1 MPIYEVTQDATGV
14 TLELEGDRPPTQQDV
29 ERAFAFA
36 GRQKYP
42 EAPVLQAPPSLL
54 EQAKDVAPAFMRL
67 AAPFRAGTPM
77 PQDIATVGRTIQQI
91 AGREP
96 QPGMLESASRIEKE
110 GIMALLSASPEARE
124 RAASIGSRAADIAR
138 IVSPGVR
145 ALPEAVTKPAG
156 EVAGQLAADL
166 LSPMNLMTLGVAG
179 AARQAAR
186 IPSLAATAGEFA
198 EGVAPSAARAA
209 QIADLRRAAET
220 ARATTQ
226 IGEAIPAALA
236 PEMTRGA
243 AESAGIA
250 MQTIADPNATA
261 EDKLRA
267 SFEATLGTLFA
278 AGLGAQAART
288 IGMRGRKGVTQ
299 ADVLE
304 NLASQKQTV
313 GEAINK
319 VSGLIDQMDR
329 IVPVENLRTQFRE
342 LIAGMNPDDPFIYRK
357 EPIGEGPRV
366 APEGGRLPA
375 REVVEPEV
383 PETLRTQE
391 QILVERLRAR
401 DERIAAQEQAALERE
416 AARAGTPLRTAEEVQ
431 AQRAAERQALRERS
445 AAIRKALGRREFTA
459 EELMR
464 GEVTPEVL
472 VPEPV
477 SRPLIVPELES
488 QRAAPR
494 EGGMLPMR
502 EPEAAP
508 VPEGTPIRT
517 VDEIIAEQIRAR
529 DERIAAEQQ
538 AELERE
544 AIRSGTPLRTSAT
557 VQAQRAAERQAFRER
572 AAAVREAIRRRDF
585 TAEELMR
592 GEVIPET
599 PVAEPISRPLV
610 APEFFAERASPRE
623 GGMLPP
629 REAEVPI
636 APEGTPLRS
645 VEDILAERLRSREQ
659 RLAAEQEA
667 AARTSTPL
675 ETVEQKLTRALAQR
689 DKRLAA
695 EAVAETLESGA
706 AQGEPVRLTRKK
718 VEEAIGFGRKEAG
731 LPVAEQTIFN
741 EVWNKAVEE
750 TQGKFRQK
758 AEGIAQQLEGL
769 RTQVEPGLGANPFPQ
784 LMGAAWNGALS
795 VAQAVIRAGGSVA
808 DGVAA
813 GLRYARENFRDK
825 FDEAEFSKQLTG
837 TISRPSPVQV
847 PPKMEARA
855 FSERVAAAP
864 GVPPVIREAVA
875 KSPRSSYRQ
884 QNVASAVET
893 ASTMTNDQ
901 LVADLTNEKS
911 NTRTISGLEI
921 FGRQIRDGNMDAA
934 TKTALS
940 LSESGTTWGQLI
952 NQFKLL
958 KSASREGI
966 IALVTKS
973 MDKQGRKMTPEQA
986 TKLGDAMDRYRT
998 NVDSVRRAE
1007 IRLKDAVE
1015 KNDDRAIK
1023 INSGLLDM
1031 ADALKNE
1038 SDVAINELISRIN
1051 PSSAADLFISMV
1063 QGSVMAPIS
1072 IVRNVI
1078 GNIINLPLRDAADLT
1093 AAGIDASLFGGKNS
1107 SYNLR
1112 SRTIGRLNDFAKS
1125 LPQAGKILLKGS
1137 DAMPYE
1143 LGTDIGNPL
1152 NFTRAWRNL
1161 YEAMSGQ
1168 YQGAPIARNVVEAT
1182 LGAIPDVF
1190 LRLTQATDV
1199 PFRAAERARI
1209 ITEVGRQRGLS
1220 KSQIELA
1227 KRDPKLL
1234 KITDE
1239 QAQKGRKGFT
1249 EDDLGLI
1256 EYEAAKAVFQQDN
1269 TATRMVS
1276 GINRFIKQEAGPV
1289 AYVPYRLISLFQ
1301 KTPINVAAEALSF
1314 TPAGVLRNWKD
1325 MTVREREIATSRLVI
1340 GGIVMGAWAYL
1351 YDKGV
1356 ITPNLDTPGET
1367 NKARELAKAGGVMPP
1382 GTVNVSGLRRL
1393 VRGEDPSFQPGDT
1406 VKDLSA
1412 LGTSGALAMIV
1423 GTSKRLQERSPTDD
1437 PDFLALGKGA
1447 ALSGVNF
1454 VMEQQFLKGTS
1465 DFIKLLSQE
1474 SGSALDRFVKSLSV
1488 TAASPVAPAIL
1499 GALRR
1504 VQREN
1509 LPAIGGE
1516 GFIKDTANE
1525 LNQRFAAIGLQIP
1538 GTKDPNAMP
1547 VRRDLW
1553 GEPVEQTP
1561 KSENPWFYNFFSAA
1575 KSRQID
1581 ADPLNAT
1588 LYTIWRRTADN
1599 QVIPSAIN
1607 PKITYKGVTFD
1618 RMTPDQYDRY
1628 TQLVGFYRRKLAE
1641 RAYLSGQF
1649 QQRGDDVRINL
1660 MKRAYDKGLEIGKY
1674 RFLQELRQ
1682 SGQSLTPQAG
1692 RRGFQGE

>member
-14 TLELEGDRPPTQQDV
+14 TLELEGDRPPTKEDV

-42 EAPVLQAPPSLL
+42 NAPVLQAPPSLL
-54 EQAKDVAPAFMRL
+54 EQAKAVAPAFMRV
-67 AAPFRAGTPM
+67 AAPFRAGAPM

-91 AGREP
+91 AGKEP
-96 QPGMLESASRIEKE
+96 QPGMLEGASRIEKE
-110 GIMALLSASPEARE
+110 GVMALLSASPEKRE
-124 RAASIGSRAADIAR
+124 QAAAIGRRLGEAVSEYTPIPEYVTRPAGQVAGQVAADI
-138 IVSPGVR
+138 
-145 ALPEAVTKPAG
+145 
-156 EVAGQLAADL
+156 

-220 ARATTQ
+220 ARVTTQ
-226 IGEAIPAALA
+226 VGEAIPAVLA
-236 PEMTRGA
+236 PEITRGA

-250 MQTIADPNATA
+250 MQTIADPNASN
-261 EDKLRA
+261 EEKLRA

-288 IGMRGRKGVTQ
+288 LGMRGRKGVTQ

-342 LIAGMNPDDPFIYRK
+342 LIAGMNPDEPFIYRP
-357 EPIGEGPRV
+357 EPIGEGVRERTKFLTEEERAALQKEEAAVEQQRKAEEAGQQAALEQAAEASGTPLRTAEELFREKNRPPVIVNEEQV
-366 APEGGRLPA
+366 ALA
-375 REVVEPEV
+375 REQAAEQARREAAIQSRREQYRETAQPSVIEPESV
-383 PETLRTQE
+383 SEGTPIRSTEE
-391 QILVERLRAR
+391 ILAERLRAR
-401 DERIAAQEQAALERE
+401 DERIAAEAE
-416 AARAGTPLRTAEEVQ
+416 AAR
-431 AQRAAERQALRERS
+431 
-445 AAIRKALGRREFTA
+445 
-459 EELMR
+459 
-464 GEVTPEVL
+464 
-472 VPEPV
+472 
-477 SRPLIVPELES
+477 
-488 QRAAPR
+488 
-494 EGGMLPMR
+494 
-502 EPEAAP
+502 
-508 VPEGTPIRT
+508 
-517 VDEIIAEQIRAR
+517 
-529 DERIAAEQQ
+529 
-538 AELERE
+538 
-544 AIRSGTPLRTSAT
+544 
-557 VQAQRAAERQAFRER
+557 
-572 AAAVREAIRRRDF
+572 
-585 TAEELMR
+585 
-592 GEVIPET
+592 PET
-599 PVAEPISRPLV
+599 
-610 APEFFAERASPRE
+610 
-623 GGMLPP
+623 
-629 REAEVPI
+629 
-636 APEGTPLRS
+636 
-645 VEDILAERLRSREQ
+645 
-659 RLAAEQEA
+659 
-667 AARTSTPL
+667 L

-706 AQGEPVRLTRKK
+706 AQGESVRLTRKK
-718 VEEAIGFGRKEAG
+718 VEEAIGIGRKEAG

-750 TQGKFRQK
+750 TQGRFRKK
-758 AEGIAQQLEGL
+758 AEGVAERLEGL

-795 VAQAVIRAGGSVA
+795 VAQAVIRAGGSIA

-813 GLRYARENFRDK
+813 GLRYARENFKDK

-837 TISRPSPVQV
+837 TISRPSPIQV
-847 PPKMEARA
+847 PPKMETRA
-855 FSERVAAAP
+855 FAERVAAAP

-875 KSPRSSYRQ
+875 KSPRASYRQ
-884 QNVASAVET
+884 QNVEAAAEA
-893 ASTMTNDQ
+893 ASTMTRDQ
-901 LVADLTNEKS
+901 LEADLANSKS

-921 FGRQIRDGNMDAA
+921 FSRQIQEGNMDAA

-958 KSASREGI
+958 NAASKEGI

-973 MDKQGRKMTPEQA
+973 MDKQGRKITPEQA

-1023 INSGLLDM
+1023 VNSGLLDM
-1031 ADALKNE
+1031 ADALKND
-1038 SDVAINELISRIN
+1038 SDVALKELISRIN

-1063 QGSVMAPIS
+1063 QGAVMAPIS
-1072 IVRNVI
+1072 IVRNVV
-1078 GNIINLPLRDAADLT
+1078 GNIINAPLRDASDAT
-1093 AAGIDASLFGGKNS
+1093 AAAIDSALFGGKNS
-1107 SYNLR
+1107 SYNYR
-1112 SRTIGRLNDFAKS
+1112 ARTIERINAFAKS
-1125 LPQAGKILLKGS
+1125 LPQAAKILLKGS

-1143 LGTDIGNPL
+1143 LGTDAGNPL

-1168 YQGAPIARNVVEAT
+1168 YEGAPIARNVVEAT

-1234 KITDE
+1234 RITDE
-1239 QAQKGRKGFT
+1239 QAQAGRKGFT

-1256 EYEAAKAVFQQDN
+1256 EYEAAKSVFQQDN
-1269 TATRMVS
+1269 AATRMVS
-1276 GINRFIKQEAGPV
+1276 GINRFIKQEGGPV

-1325 MTVREREIATSRLVI
+1325 MSVREREIATSRLII
-1340 GGIVMGAWAYL
+1340 GGIVTGAYAYL

-1382 GTVNVSGLRRL
+1382 GTLNVSGLRRL
-1393 VRGEDPSFQPGDT
+1393 VRGENPSFQPGDT

-1412 LGTSGALAMIV
+1412 LGTSGALGMMV
-1423 GTSKRLQERSPTDD
+1423 GTAKRLQERSPTDD

-1447 ALSGVNF
+1447 ALSGINF

-1504 VQREN
+1504 VEREN

-1516 GFIKDTANE
+1516 GFIKDTVNE

-1538 GTKDPNAMP
+1538 GTRDPNAMP

-1561 KSENPWFYNFFSAA
+1561 KSENPWIYNFFSAA

-1588 LYTIWRRTADN
+1588 LYSIWRRTADN

-1607 PKITYKGVTFD
+1607 PKITYKGTTFE

-1649 QQRGDDVRINL
+1649 QQRGDEVRINL

-1674 RFLQELRQ
+1674 RFLKELRE

-1692 RRGFQGE
+1692 RRGFTAE

>member
-14 TLELEGDRPPTQQDV
+14 TLELEGDRPPTKEDV

-54 EQAKDVAPAFMRL
+54 EQAKAVAPAFMRV
-67 AAPFRAGTPM
+67 AAPFRAGAPL

-91 AGREP
+91 AGKEP
-96 QPGMLESASRIEKE
+96 QPGMLEGASRIEKE
-110 GIMALLSASPEARE
+110 GVMALLSASPEKRE
-124 RAASIGSRAADIAR
+124 QAAQIGGRLGQAVSEYTPIPEYVTRPAGQVAGQVAADI
-138 IVSPGVR
+138 
-145 ALPEAVTKPAG
+145 
-156 EVAGQLAADL
+156 

-186 IPSLAATAGEFA
+186 IPSLAAAAGEFA

-220 ARATTQ
+220 ARVTTQ
-226 IGEAIPAALA
+226 VGEAISAVLA

-250 MQTIADPNATA
+250 MQTIADPNASK
-261 EDKLRA
+261 EEKLRA

-288 IGMRGRKGVTQ
+288 LGMRGRKGVTQ

-329 IVPVENLRTQFRE
+329 IVPVENLRAQFRE
-342 LIAGMNPDDPFIYRK
+342 LIAGMNPDEPFIYRP
-357 EPIGEGPRV
+357 EPISEGPRT
-366 APEGGRLPA
+366 APEGGRLPV
-375 REVVEPEV
+375 REIVEPEA
-383 PETLRTQE
+383 PETLRTQD
-391 QILVERLRAR
+391 QILAERLRSR
-401 DERIAAQEQAALERE
+401 DERIAAEEQAALERE

-431 AQRAAERQALRERS
+431 AQRAAERQAFRERS
-445 AAIRKALGRREFTA
+445 AAIREAIGRREFSV
-459 EELMR
+459 ED
-464 GEVTPEVL
+464 L
-472 VPEPV
+472 VRAEPV
-477 SRPLIVPELES
+477 AQVATEPVRAPIVVPELTVE
-488 QRAAPR
+488 RAAAR
-494 EGGMLPMR
+494 EGGLLPVR

-517 VDEIIAEQIRAR
+517 VDEIIAEQLRAR
-529 DERIAAEQQ
+529 DERIAAQQQ

-572 AAAVREAIRRRDF
+572 AAAVREAIRRREF

-592 GEVIPET
+592 GEVAPEA
-599 PVAEPISRPLV
+599 PVAEPVSRPLV
-610 APEFFAERASPRE
+610 TPELSVERAAARE

-629 REAEVPI
+629 REAEAPVV
-636 APEGTPLRS
+636 PEGTRLRS
-645 VEDILAERLRSREQ
+645 VDDIIAERLRAREE
-659 RLAAEQEA
+659 RLAAEQAA

-706 AQGEPVRLTRKK
+706 AQGESVRLTRKK
-718 VEEAIGFGRKEAG
+718 VEEAIGIGRKEAG

-750 TQGKFRQK
+750 TQGRFRKK
-758 AEGIAQQLEGL
+758 AEGVAERLEGL

-795 VAQAVIRAGGSVA
+795 VAQAVIRAGGSIA

-813 GLRYARENFRDK
+813 GLRYARENFKDK
-825 FDEAEFSKQLTG
+825 FDETEFSKQLTG
-837 TISRPSPVQV
+837 TISRPSQIQV

-855 FSERVAAAP
+855 FAERVAASP
-864 GVPPVIREAVA
+864 GVPPVIREDVA
-875 KSPRSSYRQ
+875 KSPRASYRQ
-884 QNVASAVET
+884 QNVAAAAEA
-893 ASTMTNDQ
+893 ASTMTRDQ
-901 LVADLTNEKS
+901 LEADLANSKS

-921 FGRQIRDGNMDAA
+921 FGRQIQEGNMDAA

-958 KSASREGI
+958 NAASKEGI

-973 MDKQGRKMTPEQA
+973 MDKQGRKITPEQA

-1007 IRLKDAVE
+1007 IRLKEAVE
-1015 KNDDRAIK
+1015 RNDDRAIK
-1023 INSGLLDM
+1023 VNSGLLDM

-1038 SDVAINELISRIN
+1038 SDVALNELISRIN

-1063 QGSVMAPIS
+1063 QGSVMSPIS
-1072 IVRNVI
+1072 IVRNVV
-1078 GNIINLPLRDAADLT
+1078 GNIINAPLRDVSDRLAA
-1093 AAGIDASLFGGKNS
+1093 AIDSALFGGKNS
-1107 SYNLR
+1107 SYNYR
-1112 SRTIGRLNDFAKS
+1112 ARTIDRINAFAKS

-1168 YQGAPIARNVVEAT
+1168 YEGAPIARNIVEAT

-1234 KITDE
+1234 RITDE
-1239 QAQKGRKGFT
+1239 QAQAGRKGFT

-1269 TATRMVS
+1269 AATRFVS
-1276 GINRFIKQEAGPV
+1276 GINRFIKQEGGPV
-1289 AYVPYRLISLFQ
+1289 AYVPYRLMSLFQ
-1301 KTPINVAAEALSF
+1301 KTPINVAAEAISF
-1314 TPAGVLRNWKD
+1314 TPAGVFKLKDWKN
-1325 MTVREREIATSRLVI
+1325 MSVREREVATSRLII

-1393 VRGEDPSFQPGDT
+1393 VRGESPTFQPGDT

-1423 GTSKRLQERSPTDD
+1423 GTAKRLQERSPTDD
-1437 PDFLALGKGA
+1437 PDFLALGKGSL
-1447 ALSGVNF
+1447 LSGVSF

-1499 GALRR
+1499 GAVRR
-1504 VQREN
+1504 VEREN

-1516 GFIKDTANE
+1516 GFIKDTVNE

-1538 GTKDPNAMP
+1538 GTRDPNAMP

-1561 KSENPWFYNFFSAA
+1561 KSENPWIYNFFSAA

-1588 LYTIWRRTADN
+1588 LYSIWRRTADN

-1607 PKITYKGVTFD
+1607 PKITYKGTTFE

-1628 TQLVGFYRRKLAE
+1628 TQLVGFYRRTLAE

-1649 QQRGDDVRINL
+1649 QQRGDEVRINML
-1660 MKRAYDKGLEIGKY
+1660 KRAYDKGLEIGKY
-1674 RFLQELRQ
+1674 RFLKELRE

-1692 RRGFQGE
+1692 RRGFTAE

>member
-1 MPIYEVTQDATGV
+1 
-14 TLELEGDRPPTQQDV
+14 
-29 ERAFAFA
+29 
-36 GRQKYP
+36 
-42 EAPVLQAPPSLL
+42 
-54 EQAKDVAPAFMRL
+54 
-67 AAPFRAGTPM
+67 M

-96 QPGMLESASRIEKE
+96 QPGMLEGASRIEKE
-110 GIMALLSASPEARE
+110 GVMALLSASPEARE
-124 RAASIGSRAADIAR
+124 RAASIGSKAADIAR
-138 IVSPGVR
+138 IVTPGLR
-145 ALPEAVTKPAG
+145 AVPESVTRPAG

-198 EGVAPSAARAA
+198 EGVAPSAVRAA

-220 ARATTQ
+220 ARVTTQ
-226 IGEAIPAALA
+226 VGEAIPAVLA

-250 MQTIADPNATA
+250 MQTIADPNASN
-261 EDKLRA
+261 EEKLRA

-288 IGMRGRKGVTQ
+288 LGMRGRKGVTQ

-342 LIAGMNPDDPFIYRK
+342 LIAGMNPDEPFIYRQ
-357 EPIGEGPRV
+357 EPISEGPRT
-366 APEGGRLPA
+366 APEGGRLPV
-375 REVVEPEV
+375 REIVEPEA
-383 PETLRTQE
+383 PETLRTQD
-391 QILVERLRAR
+391 QILAERIRAR
-401 DERIAAQEQAALERE
+401 DERIAAEEQAALERE
-416 AARAGTPLRTAEEVQ
+416 AARVGTPLRTAEEVQ
-431 AQRAAERQALRERS
+431 AQRAAERQAFRERS
-445 AAIRKALGRREFTA
+445 AAIREAIGRREFSV
-459 EELMR
+459 ED
-464 GEVTPEVL
+464 L
-472 VPEPV
+472 VRAEPV
-477 SRPLIVPELES
+477 AQVATEPVRAPIVVPELTVE
-488 QRAAPR
+488 RAAAR
-494 EGGMLPMR
+494 EGGLLPVR

-517 VDEIIAEQIRAR
+517 VDEIIAEQLRAR
-529 DERIAAEQQ
+529 DERIAAQQQ

-572 AAAVREAIRRRDF
+572 AAAVREAIRRREF

-592 GEVIPET
+592 GEVAPEA
-599 PVAEPISRPLV
+599 PVAEPVSRPLV
-610 APEFFAERASPRE
+610 TPELSVERAADRE

-629 REAEVPI
+629 REAEAPVV
-636 APEGTPLRS
+636 PEGTRLRS
-645 VEDILAERLRSREQ
+645 VDDIIAERLRAREE
-659 RLAAEQEA
+659 RLAAEQAA

-706 AQGEPVRLTRKK
+706 AQGESVRLTRKK
-718 VEEAIGFGRKEAG
+718 VEEAIGIGRKEAG

-750 TQGKFRQK
+750 TQGRFRKK
-758 AEGIAQQLEGL
+758 AEGVAERLEGL

-795 VAQAVIRAGGSVA
+795 VAQAVIRAGGSIA

-813 GLRYARENFRDK
+813 GLRYARENFKDK

-837 TISRPSPVQV
+837 TISRPSPIQV

-855 FSERVAAAP
+855 FAERVAAAP
-864 GVPPVIREAVA
+864 GVTPVIREAVA
-875 KSPRSSYRQ
+875 KSPRASYRQ
-884 QNVASAVET
+884 QNVAAAAEA
-893 ASTMTNDQ
+893 ASTMTRDQ
-901 LVADLTNEKS
+901 LEADLANSKS

-921 FGRQIRDGNMDAA
+921 FSRQIQEGNMDAA

-958 KSASREGI
+958 NAASKEGI

-973 MDKQGRKMTPEQA
+973 MDKQGRKITPEQA

-1007 IRLKDAVE
+1007 IRLKEAVE
-1015 KNDDRAIK
+1015 RNDDRAIK
-1023 INSGLLDM
+1023 VNSGLLDM
-1031 ADALKNE
+1031 ADALKND
-1038 SDVAINELISRIN
+1038 SDVALNELISRIN
-1051 PSSAADLFISMV
+1051 PSSAADLFVSMV
-1063 QGSVMAPIS
+1063 QGSVMSPIS
-1072 IVRNVI
+1072 IVRNVV
-1078 GNIINLPLRDAADLT
+1078 GNIINAPLRDASDAT
-1093 AAGIDASLFGGKNS
+1093 AAAIDSALFGGKNS
-1107 SYNLR
+1107 SYNYRAR
-1112 SRTIGRLNDFAKS
+1112 SIERLNAFAKS
-1125 LPQAGKILLKGS
+1125 LPQAAKILLKGS

-1168 YQGAPIARNVVEAT
+1168 YEGAPIARNIVEAT

-1234 KITDE
+1234 RITDE
-1239 QAQKGRKGFT
+1239 QAQAGRKGFT

-1269 TATRMVS
+1269 AATRMVS
-1276 GINRFIKQEAGPV
+1276 GINRFIKQEGGPV

-1325 MTVREREIATSRLVI
+1325 MSVREREIATSRLII
-1340 GGIVMGAWAYL
+1340 GGIVTGAYAYL

-1382 GTVNVSGLRRL
+1382 GTLNVSGLRRL
-1393 VRGEDPSFQPGDT
+1393 VRGENPSFQPGDT

-1412 LGTSGALAMIV
+1412 LGTSGALGMMV
-1423 GTSKRLQERSPTDD
+1423 GTAKRLQERSPTDD

-1447 ALSGVNF
+1447 ALSGINF

-1504 VQREN
+1504 VEREN

-1516 GFIKDTANE
+1516 GFIKDTVNE

-1538 GTKDPNAMP
+1538 GTRDPNAMP

-1553 GEPVEQTP
+1553 GEPVKQTP
-1561 KSENPWFYNFFSAA
+1561 KSENPWVYNFFSAA

-1588 LYTIWRRTADN
+1588 LYSIWRRTADN

-1607 PKITYKGVTFD
+1607 PKITYKGTTFE

-1628 TQLVGFYRRKLAE
+1628 TQLVGFYRRTLAE

-1649 QQRGDDVRINL
+1649 QQRGDEVRINML
-1660 MKRAYDKGLEIGKY
+1660 KRAYDKGLEIGKY
-1674 RFLQELRQ
+1674 RFLKELRE

-1692 RRGFQGE
+1692 RRGFTAE